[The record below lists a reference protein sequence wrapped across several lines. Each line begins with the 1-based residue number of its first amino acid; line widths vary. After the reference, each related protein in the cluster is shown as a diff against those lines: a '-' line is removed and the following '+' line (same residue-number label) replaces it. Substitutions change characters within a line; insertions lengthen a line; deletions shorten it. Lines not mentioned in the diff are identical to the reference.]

1 MSGAHKSGENHKR
14 RRQLVRRM
22 EGFTLIEALMA
33 ISIFIILSAIA
44 TPSLLSWR
52 QSAKL
57 RGAAA
62 NLKGDMQLAR
72 LKAIQENYTVAIH
85 FSTNSY
91 QIFKDDGPTP
101 GEYDPGEELY
111 GDRTLPAG
119 VKIDLAKTT
128 FSGESARFKGR
139 ATAAPGST
147 VLVDPKGT
155 GKKVTVSGLGKITVT
170 SEN

>member
-1 MSGAHKSGENHKR
+1 MSGTHKRGDIHKR
-14 RRQLVRRM
+14 RSRLARRM
-22 EGFTLIEALMA
+22 EGFTFIELVMA
-33 ISIFIILSAIA
+33 ISILFIVSAIA
-44 TPSLLSWR
+44 TPSILRWR
-52 QSAKL
+52 SGAKL
-57 RGAAA
+57 RGATG
-62 NLKGDMQLAR
+62 NLKGDMELAK
-72 LKAIQENYTVAIH
+72 LKAIQVNDTVVVHFTENG
-85 FSTNSY
+85 Y
-91 QIFKDDGPTP
+91 QVFKDDGPTP